1 MSHSL
6 AHTALLLVDVQK
18 GYDHPTHWGYRRSN
32 PAFEQNLTT
41 LLNTFREAAQRH
53 SNTLA
58 PAIIHVLHSSPDPAS
73 PLHPSSSGVAFQDYA
88 TPLPSEPVF
97 MKSTNSVFIGTH
109 LEVLLKKRGI
119 RRLLIA
125 GLTTDQSVS
134 TSVRMANNLA
144 VTDYVDE
151 DDGELKHGEVI
162 LVQDA
167 TATWEKGGFDAETV
181 HQVHVESLKG
191 EFCDV
196 VSTRNIV
203 KELQDPRR
211 GSVPLLAPVTLTP
224 LVMA

>member
-18 GYDHPTHWGYRRSN
+18 GFDDPTHWGYRRSN
-32 PAFEQNLTT
+32 PAFEHNLAA

-58 PAIIHVLHSSPDPAS
+58 PVVIHVLHSSTDPTS
-73 PLHPSSSGVAFQDYA
+73 PLHPSSPGVAFQDYA

-109 LEVLLKKRGI
+109 LEVLLKERGI
-119 RRLLIA
+119 RRLFIA
-125 GLTTDQSVS
+125 GLTTDHSVS
-134 TSVRMANNLA
+134 TSVRMAKSLA

-167 TATWEKGGFDAETV
+167 TATWGKGGFDAETM
-181 HQVHVESLKG
+181 HQVNVESLKG

-196 VSTRNIV
+196 VSTRDV
-203 KELQDPRR
+203 TKELRDPV
-211 GSVPLLAPVTLTP
+211 SPQYAPVAFSSNL
-224 LVMA
+224 